1 VRFLERPL
9 DRSALAGLVA
19 CGLLVACN
27 GSPDEEGGLAP
38 PVEDA
43 EGIDTSAA
51 VEPEPSESE
60 PDDATEESDGT
71 EPIGD
76 DEPLYAPLPELTPD
90 PDNDIPD
97 ELELAF
103 LEAAAEAI
111 ANEFRMFADA
121 EIDEDLLALRHA
133 REAEELVRSS
143 VDQLQE
149 MGAVE
154 RSADAK
160 VLRLFVRESAAGGA
174 VVRECLQPGEGSGIY
189 DAESGQ
195 LVEQSPQNIM
205 ARDRFVEYVERP
217 GDKAPTPR
225 VLRIDFVDAE
235 GCTQ

>member
-1 VRFLERPL
+1 MRFLERPL

-97 ELELAF
+97 DFEQEV
-103 LEAAAEAI
+103 LEAYQFAYHTEFEMYATGSLDEERLLETHALEAFAAVANSVMALAEAGI
-111 ANEFRMFADA
+111 IERSPDTTIDDVSIVEADA
-121 EIDEDLLALRHA
+121 HSAL
-133 REAEELVRSS
+133 
-143 VDQLQE
+143 
-149 MGAVE
+149 
-154 RSADAK
+154 
-160 VLRLFVRESAAGGA
+160 
-174 VVRECLQPGEGSGIY
+174 VRECVTIGPRTGDYDQTTSEPVALLEPGPQAREVRIRYVGLEGEEEPRLRVTDVSFTDGEGCS
-189 DAESGQ
+189 
-195 LVEQSPQNIM
+195 
-205 ARDRFVEYVERP
+205 
-217 GDKAPTPR
+217 
-225 VLRIDFVDAE
+225 
-235 GCTQ
+235 